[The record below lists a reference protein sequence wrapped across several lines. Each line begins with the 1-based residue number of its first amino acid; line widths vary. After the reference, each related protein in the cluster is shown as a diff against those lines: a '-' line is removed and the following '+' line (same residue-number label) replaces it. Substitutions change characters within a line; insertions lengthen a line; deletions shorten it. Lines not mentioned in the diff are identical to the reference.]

1 MKTNALS
8 FAALSFSGFMLLGC
22 TPEDEPSP
30 GIWQACTLTE
40 TALSMSEAS
49 AFGDSADDT
58 LASIA
63 GEHTSTAVYGEDPSN
78 TAGLSL
84 SLSSSASAASFVDQS
99 LNSAYPSATGNG
111 QSDCPDY
118 LKVGVDIAISTDDG
132 AFSEDISAT
141 LRVYEDG
148 QIEIDGE
155 MDLASLQGSYA
166 PDTAAAS
173 SASLKLA
180 VSWYADAVFSGSL
193 QLGMEGESGDTA
205 WASID
210 PILTWPLSAAE

>member
-1 MKTNALS
+1 MHSPSLS

-30 GIWQACTLTE
+30 GIWQVCTLTE

-78 TAGLSL
+78 NAALSL
-84 SLSSSASAASFVDQS
+84 NLSTNANGATFIDQS
-99 LNSAYPSATGNG
+99 VNGADPADTGIDD
-111 QSDCPDY
+111 SDCPDY
-118 LKVGVDIAISTDDG
+118 LKVDVDIAIATDDG
-132 AFSEDISAT
+132 AFSEDIAAT
-141 LRVYEDG
+141 LRVYADG
-148 QIEIDGE
+148 RIEVNGK
-155 MDLASLQGSYA
+155 MDLGDLQGSYA
-166 PDTAAAS
+166 PDTAGTS
-173 SASLKLA
+173 SASLELA
-180 VSWYADAVFSGSL
+180 VAWSADAAFSGSL
-193 QLGMEGESGDTA
+193 QLGMEGANADTT

-210 PILTWPLSAAE
+210 PILTWPLAAAE